1 VDSTKNE
8 AGSRAPEAAART
20 GSTAPAVPERYEEI
34 VSRLGQ
40 IVERLEGG
48 GLSLEEAI
56 AAFEQGIQL
65 ARAGA
70 SRLDAAERRVEVLL
84 EGDKTEPFEPSRS
97 EAPPPNRNNA
107 TASRAKR
114 TAGEDIPF

>member
-1 VDSTKNE
+1 VEPTKRE
-8 AGSRAPEAAART
+8 TARTAAGKPDEAA
-20 GSTAPAVPERYEEI
+20 AVPERYEEI

-40 IVERLEGG
+40 LVERLESG

-70 SRLDAAERRVEVLL
+70 ARLDAAERRVEVLL
-84 EGDKTEPFEPSRS
+84 EGDKTEPFEASRP
-97 EAPPPNRNNA
+97 EAPPAARPSSAR
-107 TASRAKR
+107 SKR
-114 TAGEDIPF
+114 TGGEDIPF

>member
-1 VDSTKNE
+1 VEPTKNDPGSRSADGTTR
-8 AGSRAPEAAART
+8 AGSAASAT
-20 GSTAPAVPERYEEI
+20 PERYEEI

-70 SRLDAAERRVEVLL
+70 ARLDAAERRVEVLL
-84 EGDKTEPFEPSRS
+84 EGDKTEPFEPNRP
-97 EAPPPNRNNA
+97 EAPPAGRSA
-107 TASRAKR
+107 GSTSRSKR
-114 TAGEDIPF
+114 AAGDDIPF